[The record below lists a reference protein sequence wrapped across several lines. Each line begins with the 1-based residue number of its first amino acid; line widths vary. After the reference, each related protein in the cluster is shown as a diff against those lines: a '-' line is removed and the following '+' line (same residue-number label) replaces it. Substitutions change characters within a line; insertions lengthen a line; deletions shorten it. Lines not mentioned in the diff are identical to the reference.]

1 MILKAPR
8 KLRNKNTKRK
18 KVIFLVALF
27 IAFLTAGD
35 LFAYTYIYNN
45 RTDYGIRLTVG
56 LYDDGDKIIHIEAH
70 NSATITTKFLLK
82 NAMVEALI
90 GSKWNQALHLTCDFL
105 PGDHTFSIYVKEV
118 KNNDGELSQNWNV
131 ITDDVMRMNKQ

>member
-1 MILKAPR
+1 MILKVLQ
-8 KLRNKNTKRK
+8 KLRNKDTKRK
-18 KVIFLVALF
+18 KLIFLVALF
-27 IAFLTAGD
+27 IAILTAGD

-56 LYDDGDKIIHIEAH
+56 LYDDGDKIIHIEAN

-82 NAMVEALI
+82 SWIAEVLI
-90 GSKWNQALHLTCDFL
+90 GSKWDQVLHLTCDFL

-118 KNNDGELSQNWNV
+118 KNNEGELSQNWNV
-131 ITDDVMRMNKQ
+131 ITDEVMRTNKQ

>member
-27 IAFLTAGD
+27 IAFLTARD
-35 LFAYTYIYNN
+35 LFSYTYVYNN
-45 RTDYGIRLTVG
+45 RTDYGIRLTVR

-70 NSATITTKFLLK
+70 NSATITTNFLLK
-82 NAMVEALI
+82 NWMVEALI

-118 KNNDGELSQNWNV
+118 KYNNRELSQNWNV
-131 ITDDVMRMNKQ
+131 IMDDVIGMNEQ

>member
-1 MILKAPR
+1 MILKVLQ
-8 KLRNKNTKRK
+8 KLRNKDTKRK
-18 KVIFLVALF
+18 KLIFLVALF
-27 IAFLTAGD
+27 IAILTAGD

-56 LYDDGDKIIHIEAH
+56 LYDDGDKIIHIEAN

-82 NAMVEALI
+82 SWIAEALI
-90 GSKWNQALHLTCDFL
+90 GSKWNQVLHLTCDFL

-118 KNNDGELSQNWNV
+118 KNNDGELKQNWNV
-131 ITDDVMRMNKQ
+131 ITDDVMRVNKQ